1 MLSHARFLRVSSD
14 AINLDF
20 DIGLIASG
28 GIPPVDGGAALTA
41 FTDAITADHLSDLT
55 TVRADLVAALG
66 PVGAERAVSIAST
79 FQMMNR
85 ALDGVGAPIG
95 ADLYPIA
102 KQLGFEP
109 ADITR

>member
-14 AINLDF
+14 ANDLEF

-28 GIPPVDGGAALTA
+28 AIPPIDGGAALAA
-41 FTDAITADHLSDLT
+41 FTDAITVDHLSDLT
-55 TVRADLVAALG
+55 TVRADLVSALG
-66 PVGAERAVSIAST
+66 AVGAERVVSIAST

-85 ALDGVGAPIG
+85 ALDGVGAPVG
-95 ADLYPIA
+95 ADLHPIA

-109 ADITR
+109 TDITR